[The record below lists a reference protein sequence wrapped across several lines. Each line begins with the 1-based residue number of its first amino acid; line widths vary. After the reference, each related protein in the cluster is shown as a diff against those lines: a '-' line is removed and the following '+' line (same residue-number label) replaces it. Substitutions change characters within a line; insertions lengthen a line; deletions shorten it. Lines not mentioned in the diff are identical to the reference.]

1 MKLFLKPSHNFFLY
15 FLLNVNILC
24 KTVESVSNKN
34 FEISSICER
43 DAIHRFDIKID
54 GAVVTSNADNN
65 LECVISFRTDTVLQR
80 FMLHFEKLALD
91 CDHHLYI
98 YDGNYELSHAFV
110 ENKKHI
116 SCQSNKTE
124 VGFIYT
130 KSNFVTL
137 KYMTN
142 RNRSSYFDNG
152 FSLIITSFK
161 HQLRCKGHTCLNSLC
176 ISQHLLCDGINH
188 CGDYS
193 DETNHAFCEQSNQS
207 SLTQELM
214 SIDYEFIG
222 ILIVIIL
229 ITALIVISLWI
240 FLFYQRSDHLTSI
253 EERSVYNEQ
262 NLALISRDS
271 TLSKNY
277 LFNFYGE

>member
-1 MKLFLKPSHNFFLY
+1 MKLFLKSSHNFFLY
-15 FLLNVNILC
+15 FLLNLNILC

-34 FEISSICER
+34 FEISSICES
-43 DAIHRFDIKID
+43 DPIHRLDIKID
-54 GAVVTSNADNN
+54 GAVVRSDRDNN
-65 LECVISFRTDTVLQR
+65 LECVITFRTDTVLQR

-110 ENKKHI
+110 ENKKHF

-137 KYMTN
+137 KYVT
-142 RNRSSYFDNG
+142 NRSSYSDNG

-161 HQLRCKGHTCLNSLC
+161 QHQLRCKGHTCLNSLC
-176 ISQHLLCDGINH
+176 ISEDLSCDGINH

-193 DETNHAFCEQSNQS
+193 DETNHMFCEEPNELR
-207 SLTQELM
+207 LTQELM

-229 ITALIVISLWI
+229 ISALIVITLWI
-240 FLFYQRSDHLTSI
+240 FLFLQRSDHLRSI
-253 EERSVYNEQ
+253 EERSVDNEQ
-262 NLALISRDS
+262 NLALLSRDS

-277 LFNFYGE
+277 LSNFYGE